1 MGYPESVKIDL
12 LREADLAGALRLQES
27 EGWNQTV
34 HDWIRLLRLN
44 PDGCFAAFAD
54 GTLVGTVTVITYG
67 RHLAWV
73 GMMLVAQE
81 YRGRGIGKR
90 LMRAALAHCQQRQ
103 IATVKLDATPA
114 GRPLY
119 DSLGFV
125 PECEIERW
133 QGTGGSKTQPNP
145 GSVYTYKVPLSFY
158 QFDEHAFR
166 VSRKE
171 LLDALLEHCCFAPE
185 LQIDESTQ
193 SLQGYAFARAGA
205 RASYIGP
212 VVAVEPELAVGLLD
226 SMLQHL
232 AGAVFID
239 IYLGSEDMVSQLM
252 GRGFVKQRSLTQMSL
267 GQPIIRSSDR
277 VFAIAGPELG

>member
-12 LREADLAGALRLQES
+12 LRAANLAGALQLQEP
-27 EGWNQTV
+27 ERWNQTV
-34 HDWIRLLRLN
+34 EDWTRLLRLN
-44 PDGCFAAFAD
+44 PDGCFAAFSD
-54 GTLVGTVTVITYG
+54 GRLVGTVTVITYG
-67 RHLAWV
+67 THLAWV

-81 YRGRGIGKR
+81 YRGRGIGVR
-90 LMRAALAHCQQRQ
+90 LMRTALAHCQQRH

-114 GRPLY
+114 GRRLY
-119 DSLGFV
+119 DALGFV

-133 QGTGGSKTQPNP
+133 QGTGRSKSQPHP
-145 GSVYTYKVPLSFY
+145 GSGSRCEVPLSLY

-166 VSRKE
+166 VSRRE
-171 LLDALLEHCCFAPE
+171 LLDSLLEDGRFAPV

-226 SMLQHL
+226 SMLQRL
-232 AGAVFID
+232 AGAVFVD
-239 IYLGSEDMVSQLM
+239 LCLGGKDMVSRLRE
-252 GRGFVKQRSLTQMSL
+252 RGFVKQRSLTQMSL
-267 GQPIIRSSDR
+267 GQPIMRRSDM

>member
-1 MGYPESVKIDL
+1 MGYSESVRIDL
-12 LREADLAGALRLQES
+12 LRKADLAGALQLQEP
-27 EGWNQTV
+27 ERWNQTA
-34 HDWIRLLRLN
+34 HDWTRLLRLN
-44 PDGCFAAFAD
+44 PDGCFAAFSD
-54 GTLVGTVTVITYG
+54 GKLIGTVTVITYG
-67 RHLAWV
+67 THLAWL

-90 LMRAALAHCQQRQ
+90 LMRTALAYCQQRQ

-133 QGTGGSKTQPNP
+133 QGTGCSKSQPHP
-145 GSVYTYKVPLSFY
+145 GSCCTYKVPLSFY
-158 QFDEHAFR
+158 PFDEHAFR

-171 LLDALLEHCCFAPE
+171 LLDALLEDVCFAPE

-212 VVAVEPELAVGLLD
+212 VVAVKQELCVGLLD
-226 SMLQHL
+226 CMLQRL
-232 AGAVFID
+232 AGAVFVD
-239 IYLGSEDMVSQLM
+239 ICLGGEDMVSQLI
-252 GRGFVKQRSLTQMSL
+252 GRGFAKQRGLTQMSL
-267 GQPIIRSSDR
+267 GQPIIRRSDM

>member
-12 LREADLAGALRLQES
+12 LRGADLAGALRLQEP
-27 EGWNQTV
+27 ERWNQTV
-34 HDWIRLLRLN
+34 EDWTRLLRLN
-44 PDGCFAAFAD
+44 PDGCFAAFS
-54 GTLVGTVTVITYG
+54 GGKLVGTVTVIAYG
-67 RHLAWV
+67 THLAWV

-90 LMRAALAHCQQRQ
+90 LMYTALAHCQQRQ

-114 GRPLY
+114 ARPLY

-133 QGTGGSKTQPNP
+133 QGTGRSQSQPNP
-145 GSVYTYKVPLSFY
+145 GSCSTNKVPLSFY

-171 LLDALLEHCCFAPE
+171 LLDALLEDCRFAPE

-205 RASYIGP
+205 RACYVGP
-212 VVAVEPELAVGLLD
+212 VVAVEPQLAVGLLD
-226 SMLQHL
+226 SMLQRL
-232 AGAVFID
+232 AGAVFVD
-239 IYLGSEDMVSQLM
+239 ICLGGEDMVSPLI
-252 GRGFVKQRSLTQMSL
+252 GRGFVRQRGLTQMSL
-267 GQPIIRSSDR
+267 GQPIMRRSDM

>member
-12 LREADLAGALRLQES
+12 LRGIDLAGALRLQEP
-27 EGWNQTV
+27 ERWNQTV
-34 HDWIRLLRLN
+34 HDWTRLLRLN
-44 PDGCFAAFAD
+44 PDGCFAAFSD

-67 RHLAWV
+67 THLAWV

-90 LMRAALAHCQQRQ
+90 LMRTALAHCQQRQ

-133 QGTGGSKTQPNP
+133 QGTGGSKSQPDP
-145 GSVYTYKVPLSFY
+145 GSCCTYKVPLSFY

-171 LLDALLEHCCFAPE
+171 LLDSLLEHCCFAPE

-193 SLQGYAFARAGA
+193 SLRGYAFARTGA

-226 SMLQHL
+226 AMVQRL
-232 AGAVFID
+232 AGAVFVD
-239 IYLGSEDMVSQLM
+239 ICLGSEDTVSQLM
-252 GRGFVKQRSLTQMSL
+252 GRGFVKQRGLTQMSL
-267 GQPIIRSSDR
+267 GQRIIRRSDM